1 MIKQTI
7 FILLLFASQILFAQ
21 KIENVNFKQ
30 KNDTVFEI
38 NYDLSGT
45 KPEQLFIVRL
55 HYTTDG

>member
-1 MIKQTI
+1 MKQTV
-7 FILLLFASQILFAQ
+7 FILFLFSSQIVFGQ